1 MLLDSYGRLTY
12 NLRISVTSKCN
23 LDCIFCHKEGN
34 DVLEDKLTP
43 ESIEEIVRIATSYG
57 VKKVKIT
64 GGEPLIRRD
73 IIEIVNRISSIQGIQ
88 ELSMVTN
95 ASILEPLAGSLKKA
109 GLDRVNIN
117 IPSLNPKKYYEVTKG
132 KIEPVIRGVKS
143 AVKHG
148 LTPLKINMVL
158 LRGIND
164 DELEDYIKF
173 SSEINAQIQVI
184 ELEPLKIKSG
194 LYDKMHLEPSFIER
208 ILENRA
214 LKSWVR
220 ESMHRRKVY
229 DLGNAIVEVVHP
241 IDNTEF
247 CAFCN
252 RIRLTNDGAFKPCL
266 MRNDNKIYIN
276 DAIVED
282 DRSKILKAYLKAVIN
297 REPYFKPC
305 LN

>member
-1 MLLDSYGRLTY
+1 
-12 NLRISVTSKCN
+12 
-23 LDCIFCHKEGN
+23 
-34 DVLEDKLTP
+34 
-43 ESIEEIVRIATSYG
+43 
-57 VKKVKIT
+57 
-64 GGEPLIRRD
+64 
-73 IIEIVNRISSIQGIQ
+73 
-88 ELSMVTN
+88 
-95 ASILEPLAGSLKKA
+95 
-109 GLDRVNIN
+109 
-117 IPSLNPKKYYEVTKG
+117 
-132 KIEPVIRGVKS
+132 
-143 AVKHG
+143 
-148 LTPLKINMVL
+148 
-158 LRGIND
+158 
-164 DELEDYIKF
+164 
-173 SSEINAQIQVI
+173 
-184 ELEPLKIKSG
+184 
-194 LYDKMHLEPSFIER
+194 MHLEPSFIER

>member
-23 LDCIFCHKEGN
+23 LNCIFCHKEGN

>member
-132 KIEPVIRGVKS
+132 EIEPVIRGVKS

-148 LTPLKINMVL
+148 LTPLKINMIL